1 MSTCRV
7 KRLSAR
13 GYRGDKP
20 LVCYHRQQCHVGG
33 GVGGGGLGTAEFTGS
48 GRNDEVVIATERHCG
63 ACIFITV
70 SVPLFPVFH

>member
-1 MSTCRV
+1 MP
-7 KRLSAR
+7 R
-13 GYRGDKP
+13 GRGS
-20 LVCYHRQQCHVGG
+20 
-33 GVGGGGLGTAEFTGS
+33 GGGGLGTAEFTGS